1 MHVRLASDPGHRGVT
16 LRPGIDFVS
25 IGIIALIVTA
35 GCGSRAA
42 NGSAVTVDV
51 NMSPPAAAGDAT
63 GIVLTLRDRDRQ
75 PVGGAALRVE
85 AFMSHPGMAPV
96 VAMPVERGDGVYEA
110 PLQLTMTGDWILRV
124 TGTLPDGRT
133 VQRQIDMVT
142 HR

>member
-25 IGIIALIVTA
+25 LGIIALIVTA

-51 NMSPPAAAGDAT
+51 NVSPPQGTGGAT
-63 GIVLTLRDRDRQ
+63 GVVLTLRDRDRQ
-75 PVGGAALRVE
+75 PVRGATLQVE

-96 VAMPVERGDGVYEA
+96 VATAVERGGGVYEA
-110 PLQLTMTGDWILRV
+110 PLQLTMGGDWILRV

-133 VQRQIDMVT
+133 VHRQIELVA